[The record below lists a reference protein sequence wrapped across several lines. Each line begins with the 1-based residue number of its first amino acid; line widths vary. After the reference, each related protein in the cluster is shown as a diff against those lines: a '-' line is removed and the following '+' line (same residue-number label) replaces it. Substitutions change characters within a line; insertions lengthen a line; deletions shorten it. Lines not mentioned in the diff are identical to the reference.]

1 MVFEILK
8 PQRGHAARR
17 RYGGAAAGSDQC
29 DPRLFGD
36 AEEKSMQII
45 KTALKLWLFLMT
57 MMVTSFPADAQQLR
71 KVPVGIPAIGISSG
85 SFIVAK
91 EAGFYREEGLDVELV
106 VMRGAPA
113 IQGLIGGTV
122 PFASSGGA
130 GMLPIV
136 RGAPLRIMYTTFYR
150 PMFWLYS
157 KAEIRTIDDL
167 RGKKIGVSSIGS
179 GPDSLLRGLLK
190 QHNMDGGRDVIIVS
204 TGAGTARFISL
215 KTGITDAAVL
225 NEQAALMAQ
234 ESGMRQLFAFTSGDE
249 FVEVQGSVVLRDSL
263 VQTDP
268 QLVEK
273 FIRGTSKGGLYLKD
287 NRPGSIKIHSRVL
300 KVNENMASRIYDL
313 ARPGVT
319 TDGTVSE
326 ELQKKAIDQILER
339 TDVKEIPGPSKVFDF
354 GITKKVYAE
363 LQAKGWKAAP

>member
-1 MVFEILK
+1 
-8 PQRGHAARR
+8 
-17 RYGGAAAGSDQC
+17 
-29 DPRLFGD
+29 
-36 AEEKSMQII
+36 
-45 KTALKLWLFLMT
+45 
-57 MMVTSFPADAQQLR
+57 
-71 KVPVGIPAIGISSG
+71 
-85 SFIVAK
+85 
-91 EAGFYREEGLDVELV
+91 
-106 VMRGAPA
+106 
-113 IQGLIGGTV
+113 
-122 PFASSGGA
+122 
-130 GMLPIV
+130 MLPIV

-167 RGKKIGVSSIGS
+167 RGKKIGVSSMGS

-273 FIRGTSKGGLYLKD
+273 FIRGTLKGGLYL
-287 NRPGSIKIHSRVL
+287 R
-300 KVNENMASRIYDL
+300 RITGRGRSQD
-313 ARPGVT
+313 PFSGFE
-319 TDGTVSE
+319 G
-326 ELQKKAIDQILER
+326 Q
-339 TDVKEIPGPSKVFDF
+339 
-354 GITKKVYAE
+354 
-363 LQAKGWKAAP
+363 